1 MFSSPT
7 SNYFVHISKVTV
19 CSLETLYPLKFWC
32 VSLVKTVL
40 SIFWCFPDT
49 FCGLH
54 PSGSDAANRDASQ
67 SEKFMTSWWEVKQRL
82 LQQRKT
88 NATFGRTKGGQLA
101 YLNRFSFDEE
111 ETKKLFLLMYQCC
124 QLCLLTIL
132 RNWKCLHFLRDMHKN
147 CVQFGIRSMNNFL
160 YC

>member
-7 SNYFVHISKVTV
+7 SNYLVHISKVTV

-111 ETKKLFLLMYQCC
+111 ETKKLFLLMCQCC
-124 QLCLLTIL
+124 QLCLLMI
-132 RNWKCLHFLRDMHKN
+132 
-147 CVQFGIRSMNNFL
+147 
-160 YC
+160 

>member
-1 MFSSPT
+1 MLALKKLHIICT
-7 SNYFVHISKVTV
+7 SCPRESREWESFAIYCSIMRECFLHLLPIMYLVHISKVTV

-111 ETKKLFLLMYQCC
+111 ETKNYFY
-124 QLCLLTIL
+124 
-132 RNWKCLHFLRDMHKN
+132 W
-147 CVQFGIRSMNNFL
+147 CVSVANSV
-160 YC
+160 C